1 MKNKTILLTL
11 TLFVIVVFTGCTSSN
26 NQGDSNAPAIDTP
39 CNKELSDSQMIE
51 KYITTIG
58 ESDYDITKILGDG
71 KITFTD
77 GTNAVQSRRYNTNL
91 FGEALSMVTSLE
103 AGNVTDMSITPES
116 GTYDD
121 WLNRI
126 TGSLGNP
133 DETIEAYKNQNEEVQ
148 ASAWNLNDG
157 SLTLQSA
164 CGTVLLRVNGR
175 IKK

>member
-39 CNKELSDSQMIE
+39 GNKELSDSQMIE

-148 ASAWNLNDG
+148 VSAWNLNDG

>member
-39 CNKELSDSQMIE
+39 GNKELSDSQMIE

-116 GTYDD
+116 GTYND

-148 ASAWNLNDG
+148 VSAWNLNDG